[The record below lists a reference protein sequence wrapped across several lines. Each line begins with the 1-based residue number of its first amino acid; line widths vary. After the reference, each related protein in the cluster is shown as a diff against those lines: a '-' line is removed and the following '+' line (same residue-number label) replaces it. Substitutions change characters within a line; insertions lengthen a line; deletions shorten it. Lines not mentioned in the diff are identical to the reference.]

1 MASGS
6 KFSSVLLPA
15 AVAAAIG
22 MVPAMLV
29 AAAMIDSARQGF
41 DQQLSGTAAAID
53 AMGARL
59 VSIEARQHEVS
70 RQELEALGG
79 QLAVLQTR
87 YEQAAGATV
96 DTPSGAEL
104 SALSDSLAELQ
115 RAGASKDAV
124 EAVGARV
131 QALAD
136 RVDDLPQAAEI
147 AALRG
152 DVESLSARLPGLQG
166 EVAQASAAIVA
177 LRAEPAEV
185 DPTPELVQE
194 LQGRI
199 AALERHIGQAPT
211 ASGEAAA
218 SGPGARPAAAPVAP
232 LLARLDAVEQRLGA
246 LPDAAGVA
254 RLQSDVAAVSGL
266 VAGLTRER
274 PQSAALDALT
284 AKVASIEQQVGEGPQ
299 PATVTGLLGDMATL
313 SRQLEELRRQQPDP
327 AAIERLTALVE
338 DLRQRPAATAE
349 RRAPKLLGQL
359 YFEPASTAVSEADL
373 SAVLT
378 TMDGLQDQIGQI
390 TIVGFA
396 DSIGSPAANQALS
409 QRRSAAVRQALLR
422 HGIRPEMIVSIDGL
436 GEDGPPVDTD
446 DGVQLRENRTV
457 LIYGY

>member
-177 LRAEPAEV
+177 LRAEPAEA

-218 SGPGARPAAAPVAP
+218 SGPGARPAAPVAP

-299 PATVTGLLGDMATL
+299 PAAVTGLLGDMATL

-359 YFEPASTAVSEADL
+359 YFEPASTAVSDADL
-373 SAVLT
+373 SAVLA